1 MWGSNRTRRAMVMA
15 LTGGAIV
22 ILLTCLVSF
31 GSGMQQRSNEASR
44 IYFVSLDG
52 ENQDIYCMN

>member
-1 MWGSNRTRRAMVMA
+1 MVMA

-52 ENQDIYCMN
+52 KNQDIYCMN